1 MKKEIKAASSWWRG
15 QLAKKITVVKQL
27 EEFQRHFEDMLQ
39 SRYEGHWYVSDPLRG
54 SAFRSI
60 SFDQRLDPLLTRT
73 AKAAGIENIEIL
85 LSHVRYQVM
94 FVNPGCV
101 KVCNLAYTT
110 PDVIVYEFT
119 ESASQ
124 SQEVPM
130 EVELKTTA
138 KSDTKSKSKTNG
150 ATSKSKTPTTS
161 KATTKLKTSTEVTK
175 TSSKS
180 SSDHGKR
187 TLDPK
192 SLEDT
197 SSDLST
203 GSATVKPIPPQRKPI
218 HDPSPTRFQ
227 PSSTTTTTTP
237 TSTTTS
243 TSFPTLAGGSTPV
256 PVWPSVP
263 PATSTRRPAGPS
275 DSRNV
280 RHVSNQAIPFSSR
293 SDLSSLRPSGSLYQP
308 ELVVSN
314 VS

>member
-27 EEFQRHFEDMLQ
+27 EEFQKHFEDMLQ

-73 AKAAGIENIEIL
+73 ARTAGIENIEIL

-119 ESASQ
+119 ESSSQ

-130 EVELKTTA
+130 EVELKTTP
-138 KSDTKSKSKTNG
+138 KSDTKVKSKVNG

-180 SSDHGKR
+180 SDHGKR
-187 TLDPK
+187 TLDSK
-192 SLEDT
+192 SIEDT
-197 SSDLST
+197 SSDLSI
-203 GSATVKPIPPQRKPI
+203 GSATSKPIPPQRKPV

-227 PSSTTTTTTP
+227 PSTSTTTTP
-237 TSTTTS
+237 TTTS
-243 TSFPTLAGGSTPV
+243 TSFPTLAGGSSPV

-263 PATSTRRPAGPS
+263 PATSTRRPPGPS
-275 DSRNV
+275 DSRV
-280 RHVSNQAIPFSSR
+280 RHVSNQAIPFTSR